1 MATEY
6 FESIFSS
13 GRCDQMDE
21 CLNTIQHKMMED
33 MQEVLSN
40 EYCAEEIKAALFQ
53 MGPTKA
59 PGPDG
64 MNAFFYQKF
73 WHIVGDDVI
82 VAVLNFLNNGT
93 MLLEI
98 NYTYIV
104 LIPKIKTPERIS
116 NYRPISLCNVIY
128 KIISKML
135 ANMLKL
141 ILPRLISS
149 NQSAFVLGKLITDN
163 VLVAYETLHSM
174 HCRRTGKKESMA
186 LKLDISKAY
195 DRVEWLFLKGIM
207 SRLGLP
213 GGWIDRV
220 MSYVTTPSFSVRIN
234 GKAYGNISPSRGL
247 QQGDLLSPYLF
258 FLCAEG
264 FSSLLAKAEEEG
276 RLHGVSIC
284 RRAPS
289 ISYLLFP
296 DDSLLFC

>member
-1 MATEY
+1 
-6 FESIFSS
+6 
-13 GRCDQMDE
+13 
-21 CLNTIQHKMMED
+21 
-33 MQEVLSN
+33 
-40 EYCAEEIKAALFQ
+40 

-59 PGPDG
+59 PRPDG
-64 MNAFFYQKF
+64 MNALFYQKF

-82 VAVLNFLNNGT
+82 VTVLNFLNNGT

-135 ANMLKL
+135 ANRLKL

-174 HCRRTGKKESMA
+174 HCRQTGKKESIA

-220 MSYVTTPSFSVRIN
+220 MSYVTTPSFFVRIN

-258 FLCAEG
+258 LLCAEG
-264 FSSLLAKAEEEG
+264 FSSLLAKVEEEG

-289 ISYLLFP
+289 ISYLLFA